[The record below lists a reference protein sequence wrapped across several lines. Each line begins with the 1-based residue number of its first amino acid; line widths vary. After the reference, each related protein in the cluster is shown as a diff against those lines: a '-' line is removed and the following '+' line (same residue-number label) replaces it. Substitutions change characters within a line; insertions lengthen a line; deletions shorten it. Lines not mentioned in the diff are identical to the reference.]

1 MEIQYQGYKL
11 KGTPEEIKEFLI
23 LVKQPKQQG
32 FKSIISKV
40 TEPKILLCNNK

>member
-1 MEIQYQGYKL
+1 MEMQYQGYKL

-23 LVKQPKQQG
+23 LVKQPQQQG
-32 FKSIISKV
+32 YKNITTKV